1 MKKIDVSVLIT
12 NYNKEK
18 FVKNSVKSCIN
29 QKFLKKEIL
38 VYDDCSTESSLKI
51 LKKFKKIKLIKNKK
65 KKFKSGPLNQ
75 INGIKKLIK
84 FSRGE
89 IIFLLDS
96 DDEFYSNKIQTMY
109 KKFKSNPNVDFLQD
123 LPFYSKKKKKIILK
137 SRNSIFT
144 IWPRFYPTSTMVMKK
159 KFLKEF
165 FYYNL
170 NNSFPN
176 LEIDARIAIFAYLKN
191 KFSIINSCY
200 TKYNLDLYGI
210 SSMYEKYSK
219 KWWIKR
225 YEAFCY
231 MKYLSQKLKKRF
243 YKGPDY
249 YFTVFINSFF

>member
-1 MKKIDVSVLIT
+1 MLIFYKIYHSIV
-12 NYNKEK
+12 
-18 FVKNSVKSCIN
+18 
-29 QKFLKKEIL
+29 
-38 VYDDCSTESSLKI
+38 
-51 LKKFKKIKLIKNKK
+51 
-65 KKFKSGPLNQ
+65 
-75 INGIKKLIK
+75 
-84 FSRGE
+84 
-89 IIFLLDS
+89 
-96 DDEFYSNKIQTMY
+96 
-109 KKFKSNPNVDFLQD
+109 
-123 LPFYSKKKKKIILK
+123 KKKKKIILK

-210 SSMYEKYSK
+210 SSMYKKYSK